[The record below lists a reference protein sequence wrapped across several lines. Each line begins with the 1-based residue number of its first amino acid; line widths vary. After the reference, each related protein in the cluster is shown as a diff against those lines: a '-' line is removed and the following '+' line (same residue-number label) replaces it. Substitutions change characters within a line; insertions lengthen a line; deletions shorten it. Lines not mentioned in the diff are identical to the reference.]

1 MKPVKATV
9 VNEDFLDDLIG
20 IESSKIGY
28 FGEVKQKIQE
38 LEAANL
44 SLRTKKSELQAV
56 FDSISDGVLI
66 YDSAGL
72 VQHRNHV
79 VPRLF
84 PTETLIGKSCR
95 ALFHPEQ
102 PSLLAPCPV
111 DKALQ
116 GESCHTSLSVAQ
128 AKGETRSYDVTATPI
143 EGPSGQRRALVFV
156 RDITERR
163 DREVQ
168 LLQAEKMSSIG
179 LLAAGVAHEIN
190 NPMTS
195 VAGYAEALQR
205 RLKQAPGLAEDP
217 RMEDFPEYLEIIVR
231 EIYRCKMIIDS
242 LLSFSRKSDGSF
254 GRVDTNSVIQEV
266 LELVRHQGRDKKIVI
281 KEALLTP
288 LPDIQGDSSALRQV
302 FLNLVLNAFQAI
314 DHEGVIAIETQR
326 DKTHV
331 LVRIADSGMGI
342 SAEAIGQIWNP
353 FYTTKTVGKN
363 QGLGLAVT
371 YDIVKKHNGT
381 IKVSSQVGIGSEFV
395 VRLPIGQEA

>member
-128 AKGETRSYDVTATPI
+128 VKGETRSYDVTATPI

>member
-1 MKPVKATV
+1 MKPIQATI
-9 VNEDFLDDLIG
+9 VNEGFLDNLIG

-44 SLRTKKSELQAV
+44 SLRTKKSELQAI

-84 PTETLIGKSCR
+84 PTETLIGKNCQ
-95 ALFHPEQ
+95 ALFHPDQTSAVE
-102 PSLLAPCPV
+102 SCPV
-111 DKALQ
+111 HMALQ
-116 GESCHTSLSVAQ
+116 GESFHTSLNGAQ
-128 AKGETRSYDVTATPI
+128 TKGENRSYDVTATPI

-156 RDITERR
+156 RDVTERR

-205 RLKQAPGLAEDP
+205 RLKQSPGLAEDP
-217 RMEDFPEYLEIIVR
+217 RMQDFPEYLEIIVR

-254 GRVDTNSVIQEV
+254 GSVNINSVIQEV
-266 LELVRHQGRDKKIVI
+266 LELVRHQGRDKKIDI
-281 KEALLTP
+281 QEDLLTP
-288 LPDIQGDSSALRQV
+288 LPNIKGDPSALRQV

-314 DHEGVIAIETQR
+314 DYEGVINIKTHT

-342 SAEAIGQIWNP
+342 SAEALSQIWNP

-363 QGLGLAVT
+363 WGLGLAVT

-381 IKVSSQVGIGSEFV
+381 IKVSSQVGVGSDFV
-395 VRLPIGQEA
+395 VKLPLGQEM